1 MHDEKR
7 LCPACGASASPGE
20 TTITAD
26 RGSGVFV
33 VRKVPTLR
41 CKRCHE
47 EWIPE
52 VAAIRLELLIN
63 QTTPRRGEAEVV
75 LFP

>member
-1 MHDEKR
+1 MAEDQSS
-7 LCPACGASASPGE
+7 CPSCGYTATPGE

-41 CKRCHE
+41 CRRCRE

-52 VAAIRLELLIN
+52 VAAARLELLMN
-63 QTTPRRGEAEVV
+63 QTTPRRGEAEVL

>member
-1 MHDEKR
+1 MSKDQH
-7 LCPACGASASPGE
+7 LCPNCGSSAKAGE

-41 CKRCHE
+41 CNRCRE

-52 VAAIRLELLIN
+52 VAAARLELLMN
-63 QTTPRRGEAEVV
+63 QAAPRRGEAEV
-75 LFP
+75 LQFP